1 MYLIPTHYLH
11 AEPARPEVRVNVRG
25 PIFYLQRGLKW
36 DKTGE
41 IPAYWAAFGPRHV
54 AGGCLGQGTPG
65 ERGKR
70 LSRGLP

>member
-41 IPAYWAAFGPRHV
+41 ISAYRAAFGPRHV
-54 AGGCLGQGTPG
+54 YGGYPGRGAAG
-65 ERGKR
+65 ERGKGP
-70 LSRGLP
+70 SRGLP

>member
-1 MYLIPTHYLH
+1 MGLVDSWE
-11 AEPARPEVRVNVRG
+11 ASRPVVGGKLSKVRVLW
-25 PIFYLQRGLKW
+25 FSKSGLKW